1 MRFRSTKSGE
11 PPCIRPSSMCSPG
24 LVESFV
30 LVPENRNVE
39 REKTHGAN
47 LMGAKTGRIVQGK
60 LAMCEGL
67 QERQR
72 HQLDIALRSRP
83 SVAAPLTIHLTLYIM
98 AIALKAMNWALR
110 EP

>member
-1 MRFRSTKSGE
+1 
-11 PPCIRPSSMCSPG
+11 MCSPG

-67 QERQR
+67 
-72 HQLDIALRSRP
+72 
-83 SVAAPLTIHLTLYIM
+83 
-98 AIALKAMNWALR
+98 
-110 EP
+110 